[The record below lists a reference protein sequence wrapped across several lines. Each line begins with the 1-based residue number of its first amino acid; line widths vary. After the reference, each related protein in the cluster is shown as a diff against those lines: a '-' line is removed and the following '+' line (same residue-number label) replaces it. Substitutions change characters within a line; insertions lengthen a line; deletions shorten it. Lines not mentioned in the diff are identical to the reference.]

1 MFGHAA
7 RAISGR
13 RAGRFPPSPGI
24 QNEPGRGGDSLSA
37 KPAGKHGDGP
47 PRGGGARKG
56 GRPGPQTPPGN
67 SRPDGGEGDAGLLL
81 VERPQPLNIH
91 HMKARREEELLVV
104 EPVAREGDGELRHP
118 DSWGR
123 GRRAPAPVEQQ
134 CERRKVAPAEPGPRE
149 LARGVPPHERRGKH
163 CARMDC
169 VPSHWLGHPPRERG
183 SRGRQGRAARGPQL
197 RRRGRGRGGRRCRRG
212 GGRVRGRGPR
222 RRARERWSPTLRLQG
237 AEARRAD
244 FLERHVRPAR
254 PAVHKPPKPAAV
266 RNHRVKQCPEGSC
279 KVVACLSHTLGPR
292 RRRDEAVEDVLALV
306 GEAPPPCEGQEREGF
321 RLCP

>member
-81 VERPQPLNIH
+81 AERPQPLNIH

-163 CARMDC
+163 RARMDC
-169 VPSHWLGHPPRERG
+169 VPSRWLGHPPRERG
-183 SRGRQGRAARGPQL
+183 KLGSFWFVL
-197 RRRGRGRGGRRCRRG
+197 
-212 GGRVRGRGPR
+212 PR
-222 RRARERWSPTLRLQG
+222 
-237 AEARRAD
+237 
-244 FLERHVRPAR
+244 
-254 PAVHKPPKPAAV
+254 
-266 RNHRVKQCPEGSC
+266 
-279 KVVACLSHTLGPR
+279 
-292 RRRDEAVEDVLALV
+292 
-306 GEAPPPCEGQEREGF
+306 
-321 RLCP
+321 